1 MNSILE
7 IQEKKDSERKLQQ
20 VENLPK
26 EYVLFANEINIIVK
40 TIIDLMNR
48 NSLDE
53 VLEVSG
59 YSERSATVGDLK
71 AKSFQ
76 IGDNFIPDSSGAIFR
91 IQRNSDGTISVILD
105 SVSHTD
111 SDNFGRLTATIS
123 NDGGVIF
130 RHLANDNNEGVI
142 AKIRK
147 DGILF
152 SLINSFLKVDKDGVA
167 RDILLAGLAQINDID
182 GLELALNNKADL
194 EDGKLPKAQSQP
206 STMNMNSSTYVIT
219 FTDATGA
226 VQTIDLPLETLFKD
240 ANYDSSTKTLTLTL
254 GNGNTRIIPL
264 TDLVDLPEIVL
275 ATTNPAT
282 NPTSG
287 QKVYFNTSSGKVW
300 FNNGTLWNYS
310 GNLVTDTE
318 KANYNFA
325 YEHSKKEANPHQTK
339 LVELKDF
346 DSTIL
351 NIIGIDSFLLIQ
363 NSAGLFSRIP
373 WDVARSLIPTPP
385 LNDFNIR
392 RKGITI
398 YDDML
403 STTASDYFTKGTFN
417 SGTWTISS
425 LSSADNPGILV
436 VSSTASATNGGGNII
451 PANTGTPRN
460 FAFNVGSSVNLVFKT
475 ASLAAS
481 LNMRFGLISGT
492 VNPAQPT
499 DAVYFTLTN
508 NSLIGQTASNSVRSS
523 TAAFTSI
530 TPDTFYHCRLIVT
543 SSNLITY
550 ELYNMNGSLIW
561 SDTLNTNVPTIGTG
575 VQPTFICYNTVAE
588 DRQLMFVDIIS
599 YTPGPMNR
607 GALT

>member
-318 KANYNFA
+318 KANYNSA

-398 YDDML
+398 FDDMT
-403 STTASDYFTKGTFN
+403 SNASGVSPFTKNTFN
-417 SGTWTISS
+417 SGAVAVSTTFTE
-425 LSSADNPGILV
+425 DNPGVISI
-436 VSSTASATNGGGNII
+436 SSVATATNGGGNI
-451 PANTGTPRN
+451 
-460 FAFNVGSSVNLVFKT
+460 SLVNT
-475 ASLAAS
+475 ASARPLAFKEGYQFDTIINLPAVVNNVIVKCGI
-481 LNMRFGLISGT
+481 LTGT
-492 VNPAQPT
+492 VNPTQPT
-499 DAVYFTLTN
+499 DGAYFEITGA
-508 NSLIGQTASNSVRSS
+508 SLVGITANGSVRSS
-523 TAAFTSI
+523 TTTYTLSANTWYHLRIVVNSLLLV
-530 TPDTFYHCRLIVT
+530 TFYVYDMDGTLI
-543 SSNLITY
+543 SSL
-550 ELYNMNGSLIW
+550 
-561 SDTLNTNVPTIGTG
+561 TLNTNIPTSNTG
-575 VQPTFICYNTVAE
+575 LQPILIVHNTTAE
-588 DRQLMFVDIIS
+588 ARTLLNIDYIS
-599 YTPGPMNR
+599 ITYPAMNR